1 MEPLGSNTVLRVDV
15 RVIAA
20 TSRDLAAMVAAGTF
34 RADLYYRLNVLP
46 IRVPALRERLD
57 DIEALAEALGEDI
70 ARRSGMPQKLLSPD
84 ALEWLARQPWP
95 GNIRELRNTLEQ
107 VSLMSDDMQLTAA
120 HFQGGA
126 VLPAAEVPPAP
137 VPAAP
142 PAVAPI
148 VTTAQ
153 AVAPLPELIEALE
166 RDAIRRALQATGGNR
181 MAAARL
187 LQISR
192 ASLYERLARW
202 PELESKVQVSGDA

>member
-1 MEPLGSNTVLRVDV
+1 LHVDV

-20 TSRDLAAMVAAGTF
+20 TSRDLTSMVAAGQF
-34 RADLYYRLNVLP
+34 RADLFYRLNVLP
-46 IRVPALRERLD
+46 IRVPALRERLE

-70 ARRSGMPQKLLSPD
+70 ARRSGMPQKLLSPE
-84 ALEWLARQPWP
+84 AIEWLMQQPWP

-107 VSLMSDDMQLTAA
+107 VSLMSDDLQLTAR
-120 HFQGGA
+120 HFQGDVPATPRDIAAPVSHDGGA
-126 VLPAAEVPPAP
+126 VSPPGTALLPAGP
-137 VPAAP
+137 
-142 PAVAPI
+142 
-148 VTTAQ
+148 TTSGPGAQ

-166 RDAIRRALQATGGNR
+166 RDAIARALQATGGNR

-202 PELESKVQVSGDA
+202 PELEHSGSA

>member
-1 MEPLGSNTVLRVDV
+1 M
-15 RVIAA
+15 IAA
-20 TSRDLAAMVAAGTF
+20 TSRDLAAMVAAGSF

-84 ALEWLARQPWP
+84 AIEWLMQQPWP

-120 HFQGGA
+120 HFQGGSA
-126 VLPAAEVPPAP
+126 VQGLAP
-137 VPAAP
+137 VPLAAP
-142 PAVAPI
+142 APAE
-148 VTTAQ
+148 VTTATAQ

-166 RDAIRRALQATGGNR
+166 RDAIARALQATGGNR

-202 PELESKVQVSGDA
+202 PDLEQAREWQ

>member
-1 MEPLGSNTVLRVDV
+1 VEPLGSNTVLRVDV

-20 TSRDLAAMVAAGTF
+20 TSRDLAAMVAAGQF

-84 ALEWLARQPWP
+84 AIEWLMQQAWP

-120 HFQGGA
+120 HFQGGSA
-126 VLPAAEVPPAP
+126 LPAMAAAPAP
-137 VPAAP
+137 APQAAAP
-142 PAVAPI
+142 V

-166 RDAIRRALQATGGNR
+166 RDAIARALQATGGNR

-202 PELESKVQVSGDA
+202 PELEQTREPG

>member
-1 MEPLGSNTVLRVDV
+1 
-15 RVIAA
+15 
-20 TSRDLAAMVAAGTF
+20 MVAAGSF

-46 IRVPALRERLD
+46 IRVPALRERLE

-84 ALEWLARQPWP
+84 AIEWLTRQPWP

-120 HFQGGA
+120 HFEGGNA
-126 VLPAAEVPPAP
+126 LPATAAQAAAAPVPPAP
-137 VPAAP
+137 A
-142 PAVAPI
+142 

-166 RDAIRRALQATGGNR
+166 RDAIARALQATGGNR

-202 PELESKVQVSGDA
+202 PELEAKVQVSGNA

>member
-1 MEPLGSNTVLRVDV
+1 M
-15 RVIAA
+15 
-20 TSRDLAAMVAAGTF
+20 
-34 RADLYYRLNVLP
+34 
-46 IRVPALRERLD
+46 PALRERLD

-84 ALEWLARQPWP
+84 AIEWLMQQRWP

-120 HFQGGA
+120 HFNGGA
-126 VLPAAEVPPAP
+126 AMPAAVAT
-137 VPAAP
+137 AP
-142 PAVAPI
+142 PAEPAPAL
-148 VTTAQ
+148 TRATSQ

-166 RDAIRRALQATGGNR
+166 RDAIARALKATGGNR

-202 PELESKVQVSGDA
+202 PDLEVQLSDNV

>member
-1 MEPLGSNTVLRVDV
+1 VLRVDV

-20 TSRDLAAMVAAGTF
+20 TSRDLAAMVAAGSF

-84 ALEWLARQPWP
+84 ALEWLPRSLARQHPRAAQHAGAGQPDERRHAAGRPRTSRAARRCRWP
-95 GNIRELRNTLEQ
+95 
-107 VSLMSDDMQLTAA
+107 MADAPA
-120 HFQGGA
+120 PA
-126 VLPAAEVPPAP
+126 PAAAPA
-137 VPAAP
+137 
-142 PAVAPI
+142 

-166 RDAIRRALQATGGNR
+166 RDAIRRAAGHRRQPHGR
-181 MAAARL
+181 RAAA
-187 LQISR
+187 
-192 ASLYERLARW
+192 ADLARVAVRAAG
-202 PELESKVQVSGDA
+202 EVAGAGIHTDA